1 MGRRSGMQCKHI
13 HTKGLRK
20 GEQCRSNFA
29 CADPA
34 EPGYGYCFRHQVE
47 RKLVPKEKLEEFN
60 NKRIAG
66 IVRAQKKR
74 GTPEGG
80 RKSEIRKAKVEVEA
94 DEKREVEEKERVREM
109 QGKVRELLH
118 KILGD
123 LDFDAEEL
131 VRDLGDGVKNFAI
144 TKDIQKFIFI
154 GWHVA
159 DVETRKPA
167 TLRGL
172 CLALGMKMA
181 EGMDW
186 INSDWFVN
194 DLTTSMTRMMKLAMP
209 YLQRKNL
216 ENALQNDFKAFQEYT
231 RFFGKKTAESGEKD
245 WTEEM
250 DPVIEEMVEGVAEEA
265 N

>member
-1 MGRRSGMQCKHI
+1 MQCKAI
-13 HTKGLRK
+13 IEKGLRA
-20 GEQCRSNFA
+20 GQQCENTWPISDVN
-29 CADPA
+29 DPA
-34 EPGYGYCFRHQVE
+34 YGYCFKHAVAKGLISKDRVDQA
-47 RKLVPKEKLEEFN
+47 N
-60 NKRIAG
+60 SNRIAK
-66 IVRAQKKR
+66 IIEAQKKR
-74 GTPEGG
+74 GMAEWGQKG
-80 RKSEIRKAKVEVEA
+80 KKKKAKKEAVAIERQLVEDKEKSERLQ
-94 DEKREVEEKERVREM
+94 EKTK
-109 QGKVRELLH
+109 ELLH

-123 LDFDAEEL
+123 LDFDAEEWMA
-131 VRDLGDGVKNFAI
+131 DLKDGANNLAV

-159 DVETRKPA
+159 DVGTRKPA

-172 CLALGMKMA
+172 CTALDMKMA

-194 DLTTSMTRMMKLAMP
+194 DLTASMTRMMKLAMP

-231 RFFGKKTAESGEKD
+231 RFFGKKTTGTEGKD
-245 WTEEM
+245 WTEDME
-250 DPVIEEMVEGVAEEA
+250 PEIEEAVEGAAGEA

>member
-1 MGRRSGMQCKHI
+1 MQCKAI
-13 HTKGLRK
+13 IEKGLRA
-20 GEQCRSNFA
+20 GQQCQNTWPISDVN
-29 CADPA
+29 DPA
-34 EPGYGYCFRHQVE
+34 YGYCFKHAVAKGLIPKDRVDAANSNRIAAIVKAQGKRKTGEWGRKTADKREKVAEKEGAE
-47 RKLVPKEKLEEFN
+47 RLAEDKEK
-60 NKRIAG
+60 
-66 IVRAQKKR
+66 
-74 GTPEGG
+74 
-80 RKSEIRKAKVEVEA
+80 SERLQ
-94 DEKREVEEKERVREM
+94 EKTK
-109 QGKVRELLH
+109 ELLH

-131 VRDLGDGVKNFAI
+131 MADLKDGANNLAV

-159 DVETRKPA
+159 DVGTRKPA

-172 CLALGMKMA
+172 CTALDMKMA

-194 DLTTSMTRMMKLAMP
+194 DLTASMTRMMKLAMP

-231 RFFGKKTAESGEKD
+231 RFFGKKTTGTEGKD
-245 WTEEM
+245 WTEDME
-250 DPVIEEMVEGVAEEA
+250 PEIEEAVEGAAGEA